1 LNIFGPESEYI
12 IEAKIT
18 RKRENRNIIYSFVDS
33 LNHYFFSRKKLLLTQ
48 IAACK
53 KLLYELASLEDKFLI
68 DSEIQGLDS
77 SIK

>member
-1 LNIFGPESEYI
+1 M

-18 RKRENRNIIYSFVDS
+18 GKRENRNIIYSFVDP
-33 LNHYFFSRKKLLLTQ
+33 LNNYFFSRKEILLAQ

-53 KLLYELASLEDKFLI
+53 KLLYEPASLEDKFLI